1 MERHVFLN
9 IQRKKKMSNLDKY
22 RQEKRETVT
31 QFYDN
36 DISWQ
41 PIDTVIKYF
50 QDLKGA
56 YEGSNIQIASYT
68 DEDGIVFEVI
78 LIRDETDEEV
88 VQRMKEEKA
97 RMEASLNYIK
107 RDVETTKKRLE
118 EYDTELAGY

>member
-1 MERHVFLN
+1 
-9 IQRKKKMSNLDKY
+9 MSNLDKY